1 MTARQIATVAAG
13 VLIASCRA
21 AAPWLDIQP
30 VEVQSISPGEGLVTT
45 ADLDA
50 FRITYTATMNRAL
63 TEAATEVREN
73 GDAVA
78 LVYAWADSDRQL
90 IVRPVQGFADGSEY
104 ELELGTGTEDTSGNS
119 LSEVQIHRVA
129 TRSVEADL
137 LLSTSTPLDNAV
149 DVALTT
155 GIVLDFTNP
164 LDRVAVL
171 DAISID
177 PNEDLLYEYAN
188 GDRQLTLTPVTQWT
202 ADTRYVLRLTTALLD
217 AQGNALAQD
226 RELRFATVAQP
237 APELVQLVKTDTM
250 PLYTM
255 QDTTTVFTNNNPER
269 FEADATFTATFL
281 APRAV
286 LPSER
291 LDAVTVRPAVDLD
304 VTWAPDGLSANIAFA
319 ERLDWQTEYVLTVLE
334 NDFRFLV
341 DGPSSTPPALDLV
354 VYIDD
359 VNVAPVFHPLTYGQS
374 LAGTLP
380 TASPAI
386 GAFDLYIRHAP
397 GTTIPLDAALQA
409 FSTSVTNAGLS
420 IDVQALEIIPAAGA
434 AMASPPPQ
442 PTPDADQT
450 VLRYIG
456 DYYDNDLVSGTL
468 TLTLGTDLRDDFG
481 NTLATAIAFLLNG

>member
-1 MTARQIATVAAG
+1 MTARHIATLAAG
-13 VLIASCRA
+13 VLLASCRA

-30 VEVQSISPGEGLVTT
+30 VEVQSISPGEGLIAT

-50 FRITYTATMNRAL
+50 FRITYSATMNRAL
-63 TEAATEVREN
+63 TEAATELREN
-73 GDAVA
+73 GDSVA
-78 LVYAWADSDRQL
+78 LVYAWAEADQQL
-90 IVRPVQGFADGSEY
+90 VVRPVQGFSDGSDY

-119 LSEVQIHRVA
+119 LPEVQIHRVA
-129 TRSVEADL
+129 TRTIEADL
-137 LLSTSTPLDNAV
+137 QLTTTVPLDDAS

-202 ADTRYVLRLTTALLD
+202 ADTRYTLRLTTALLD

-226 RELRFATVAQP
+226 RELRFRTIAQP
-237 APELVQLVKTDTM
+237 APELTQLVKTDTT

-255 QDTTTVFTNNNPER
+255 RDTTVVFSNNNPER
-269 FEADATFTATFL
+269 FEADATFTATFTP
-281 APRAV
+281 PRAV

-291 LDAVTVRPAVDLD
+291 LDAITVRPAANLD
-304 VTWAPDGLSANIAFA
+304 ISWAPDGLSANIAFA

-341 DGPSSTPPALDLV
+341 DGPGSTPPTLSQV

-359 VNVAPVFHPLTYGQS
+359 VNAAPVFHTLTYGQS
-374 LAGTLP
+374 LSGTLP

-386 GAFDLYIRHAP
+386 GAFDLYIEHAP
-397 GTTIPLDAALQA
+397 GATIPLDAALQA
-409 FSTSVTNAGLS
+409 LSTSVTNAGLS
-420 IDVQALEIIPAAGA
+420 IDVQAVAIISAADA
-434 AMASPPPQ
+434 ATATPPPQ
-442 PTPDADQT
+442 PLPGTNQT

-456 DYYDNDLVSGTL
+456 DYYDNVSAAGTL

-481 NTLATAIAFLLNG
+481 NTLANAIAFLING